1 MKCAQRLFAKS
12 VLAAVM
18 AVGLFQPT
26 SASACATEP
35 YIGSICYM
43 VTSYCP
49 EGYLPANGQTL
60 TINQYQALY
69 ALIGNI
75 WGGSLQQGNFVLP
88 DMRGRVPVGAGQ
100 GPGLANVTRAQ
111 VFGAENVSLTTSN
124 IAPHI
129 HPATITAS
137 GTVSGTASVAIPVV
151 NGAATTNVP
160 DNTTSLATTSPSF
173 DLSSLGGADSP
184 AKIYSNAAPTTTL
197 KPFSAPFSAT
207 SLTGVTISPNIGGTP
222 FSVRNPSVGLTA
234 CIATLGI
241 FPVNPN

>member
-1 MKCAQRLFAKS
+1 MKCVQRLFAKS
-12 VLAAVM
+12 AIATVL
-18 AVGLFQPT
+18 AVGLSQSAT
-26 SASACATEP
+26 ASACSTEP

-49 EGYLPANGQTL
+49 EGYLPANGQTV

-75 WGGSLQQGNFVLP
+75 WGGSLQQGNFALP
-88 DMRGRVPVGAGQ
+88 DMRGRVPVGVGQ

-124 IAPHI
+124 VAPHI

-137 GTVSGTASVAIPVV
+137 GNVSGTASIAIPVV

-173 DLSSLGGADSP
+173 DLSALGGADSP

-207 SLTGVTISPNIGGTP
+207 SLTGITISPNIGGTP

-234 CIATLGI
+234 CIAAIGI